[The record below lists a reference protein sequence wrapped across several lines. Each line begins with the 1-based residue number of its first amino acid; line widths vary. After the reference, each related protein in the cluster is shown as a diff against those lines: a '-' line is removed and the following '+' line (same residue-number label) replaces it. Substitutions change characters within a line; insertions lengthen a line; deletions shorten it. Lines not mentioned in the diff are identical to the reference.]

1 MVWDFVRGNPALALE
16 VWRSSL
22 GVDGGGAVRV
32 RPMQSPPADRLEALP
47 DASLFVLRAVLQMA
61 PASVLD
67 VAQATRL
74 TEAQVENAFRFGQ
87 VHGYLSEEAGKVR
100 ITWPWLRSV
109 LRILERRH
117 LLVGS

>member
-1 MVWDFVRGNPALALE
+1 MIWDYVRGNPALALE

-22 GVDGGGAVRV
+22 AVDDEGAVRV
-32 RPMQSPPADRLEALP
+32 RPMRSPATERLESLP

-61 PASVLD
+61 PATAEE

-74 TEAQVENAFRFGQ
+74 TVGEVENAFRYGQAHGVLLEERGQ
-87 VHGYLSEEAGKVR
+87 VR
-100 ITWPWLRSV
+100 IAWAWMRSV
-109 LRILERRH
+109 LRVLERRH